1 MCSFLLYGKFV
12 AWPTGFCFQKPQPTE
27 EKGLDEKGISPK
39 INIFLGILK
48 RRIQSMPGLLEAM
61 EIYSLHEGVP

>member
-1 MCSFLLYGKFV
+1 MCSFFPYGKFV
-12 AWPTGFCFQKPQPTE
+12 AWPTGFGFQKPRPTK
-27 EKGLDEKGISPK
+27 EKGLNEKGISPK

-48 RRIQSMPGLLEAM
+48 RRIQSMLGLLEAI